1 MNEAGGLRQL
11 ELRKS
16 DSGLK
21 NCKLPSDLVFSGMKR
36 NAVIR
41 LERSGNNMQTDAGA
55 VDAWALALHSYC
67 GVERGIRIE
76 ADSPKPED
84 ASMSPGSSIG
94 CRVSGNCFP

>member
-1 MNEAGGLRQL
+1 MLDNHSSHFDQVEATRTPLLPPAGSDEAPFDFER

-21 NCKLPSDLVFSGMKR
+21 NCRLPSDLVFSGMKQ

-55 VDAWALALHSYC
+55 VDA
-67 GVERGIRIE
+67 
-76 ADSPKPED
+76 
-84 ASMSPGSSIG
+84 
-94 CRVSGNCFP
+94 